1 MRVVTCEFLVGAAVP
16 RDFPPATI
24 PEVAF
29 LGRSN
34 VGKSSLINALLGRR
48 GLART
53 SRTPGR
59 TRQVNFFRVNDA
71 CLFVDL
77 PGYGFARVPKATRE
91 EWKVLVEAFLDR
103 RPPERLALLIV
114 DARHSPSPLDREMR
128 NWLEDRRMPYR
139 IAATKCDKLS
149 ANERNRSLKTHLKE
163 IHRPDLLIPCS
174 AETREGIPRIWAAI
188 DGMLN
193 ETTPSPGT

>member
-1 MRVVTCEFLVGAAVP
+1 VRVVTCEFLVGAAVP

-77 PGYGFARVPKATRE
+77 PGYGFARVPKATRG

-114 DARHSPSPLDREMR
+114 DARHSPSPLDRE
-128 NWLEDRRMPYR
+128 
-139 IAATKCDKLS
+139 I
-149 ANERNRSLKTHLKE
+149 RNRSLKTHLKE

>member
-1 MRVVTCEFLVGAAVP
+1 MRVVTCEFLAGVAEP
-16 RDFPPATI
+16 RTFPPSTL
-24 PEVAF
+24 PEVVF

-53 SRTPGR
+53 SSAPGR
-59 TRQVNFFRVNDA
+59 TRQVNFYRVNGA
-71 CLFVDL
+71 FVFVDL
-77 PGYGFARVPKATRE
+77 PGYGFARVSKAVRE
-91 EWKVLVEAFLDR
+91 GWKDLVETALG
-103 RPPERLALLIV
+103 RPAPGRLAVLIV
-114 DARHSPSPLDREMR
+114 DARHPPSPLDREMR
-128 NWLEDRRMPYR
+128 EWLEDRGMPFV
-139 IAATKCDKLS
+139 IAATKSDKLS
-149 ANERNRSLKTHLKE
+149 RNELNRSLKTHLTE

-193 ETTPSPGT
+193 ETKPSPRT

>member
-1 MRVVTCEFLVGAAVP
+1 MAGVVEP
-16 RDFPPATI
+16 RDFPPATL

-53 SRTPGR
+53 SSTPGR
-59 TRQVNFFRVNDA
+59 TRQVNLFRVNGA

-77 PGYGFARVPKATRE
+77 PGYGFAKVPKAMRGG
-91 EWKVLVEAFLDR
+91 WKELVEAYLDR
-103 RPPERLALLIV
+103 PAPGKLAVLIV
-114 DARHSPSPLDREMR
+114 DARHPPSPLDREMR
-128 NWLEDRRMPYR
+128 EWLEDRKMPFV
-139 IAATKCDKLS
+139 IAATKSDKLS
-149 ANERNRSLKTHLKE
+149 SNALDRSLKTHLRE
-163 IHRPDLLIPCS
+163 IHRPELLIPCS
-174 AETREGIPRIWAAI
+174 ARTRAGIPRIWAAI

-193 ETTPSPGT
+193 ETKPSH

>member
-1 MRVVTCEFLVGAAVP
+1 VRVITCEFLAGVVDS
-16 RDFPPATI
+16 RDFPPATL
-24 PEVAF
+24 PEVVF

-53 SRTPGR
+53 SSTPGR

-77 PGYGFARVPKATRE
+77 PGYGFAKVAKSTRE
-91 EWKVLVEAFLDR
+91 RWRILVEACLE
-103 RPPERLALLIV
+103 RPSPARLGVLIV
-114 DARHSPSPLDREMR
+114 DARLPPTPLDREMR
-128 NWLEDRRMPYR
+128 AWLEDRGMPYL
-139 IAATKCDKLS
+139 IAATKTDKLS
-149 ANERNRSLKTHLKE
+149 RNQLNRSLKTHLHE
-163 IHRPDLLIPCS
+163 VHRPDRLIPCS
-174 AETREGIPRIWAAI
+174 AETRDGIPRIWAAI

-193 ETTPSPGT
+193 ETKPTYRA